1 MKFKEIMKW
10 VHGYQ
15 NYIELRTFLVINEGD
30 IISGTVIGV
39 SEEEVIL
46 DLNYYTQGVIKAADL
61 SDDPDFSIFN
71 VQVGDVMEA
80 TVVRRDDGHGSLLL
94 SRKEAKDVLAWDVL
108 KDMMEKETVALVKI
122 KEAVKGGVVTYL
134 EDIRAFIPA
143 SQIAADYVENPEY
156 YVGMS
161 IEVNVITVDPEKERL
176 VLSGKKVAR
185 QREVEKR
192 NHKIS
197 MMVPGTILEGTIET
211 IKPYG
216 AFVSIG
222 NGLSGLLHIS
232 QISTKRIK
240 SPHEVLKEGQKV
252 KVKVLNTND
261 GKIALS
267 MRALE
272 EDAKADENAGMAE
285 EIEKY
290 SSREKTGISLAD
302 LLAGFKF

>member
-1 MKFKEIMKW
+1 MESMKDFEKEL
-10 VHGYQ
+10 
-15 NYIELRTFLVINEGD
+15 ERSFRVINEGD